1 MPLDGVQGLMDQPDG
16 DRAFT
21 DRRRHAFDR
30 ATPYVTDSEDA
41 RPARLEHASVAVPG
55 RSGEHEPFLVQRY
68 LPVEPKRCAAS
79 TRSTGTV
86 PTSRRPAARQLQGGG
101 SRPLS
106 WRCPR
111 RVRIPHNSA
120 VVVAL
125 VGWSVVMWIAE
136 RVGKRDRPE
145 SSLNLKDAVIIGL
158 VQCFALIPGV
168 SRSGAT
174 ISAGLLRDLD
184 RVAATRLAFFLAIP
198 ALVAAGAYEA
208 IKEASVISA
217 GIGWLP
223 TLQRGSAL
231 SSATPQSPGC
241 CDSWPS
247 TASRCS
253 SGIAWH
259 WRRSSRC
266 CSAQG
271 C

>member
-1 MPLDGVQGLMDQPDG
+1 
-16 DRAFT
+16 
-21 DRRRHAFDR
+21 
-30 ATPYVTDSEDA
+30 
-41 RPARLEHASVAVPG
+41 
-55 RSGEHEPFLVQRY
+55 
-68 LPVEPKRCAAS
+68 
-79 TRSTGTV
+79 
-86 PTSRRPAARQLQGGG
+86 
-101 SRPLS
+101 
-106 WRCPR
+106 
-111 RVRIPHNSA
+111 
-120 VVVAL
+120 
-125 VGWSVVMWIAE
+125 MWIAE

-158 VQCFALIPGV
+158 VQCVALIPGV

-208 IKEASVISA
+208 IKEASVISMGSA
-217 GIGWLP
+217 ACPPCW
-223 TLQRGSAL
+223 QRKSAL
-231 SSATPQSPGC
+231 SSAMRQSPGC

-253 SGIAWH
+253 SGIEWH

-266 CSAQG
+266 CSVQR

>member
-1 MPLDGVQGLMDQPDG
+1 MSRTL
-16 DRAFT
+16 
-21 DRRRHAFDR
+21 
-30 ATPYVTDSEDA
+30 S
-41 RPARLEHASVAVPG
+41 RPAVSAVEPSGCGTDPINRNSADESTTRRSSVAKIVD
-55 RSGEHEPFLVQRY
+55 LD
-68 LPVEPKRCAAS
+68 
-79 TRSTGTV
+79 
-86 PTSRRPAARQLQGGG
+86 
-101 SRPLS
+101 PLS

-208 IKEASVISA
+208 IKEASVIST
-217 GIGWLP
+217 GVGWLP
-223 TLQRGSAL
+223 TLL
-231 SSATPQSPGC
+231 IFCSPGC

-266 CSAQG
+266 CSVQG